1 MVCLQKG
8 YALLISTRMF
18 SMPQFKS
25 YTDPFGKLQRHGRR
39 CMGEQTAASGG
50 SRVLGRC
57 CPHTVLW
64 SPNSDYTKRL
74 HFDSSYQ
81 KAPFPMEV

>member
-1 MVCLQKG
+1 
-8 YALLISTRMF
+8 
-18 SMPQFKS
+18 
-25 YTDPFGKLQRHGRR
+25 
-39 CMGEQTAASGG
+39 MGEQTAASGG